1 MCVCMCVCVCVYV
14 CMCVCGGGGVGVGGM
29 NNFYSYNVIHNAHYN
44 NIIVYIIVYNIR
56 CV

>member
-1 MCVCMCVCVCVYV
+1 MCVHVCVCVCVCVYV
-14 CMCVCGGGGVGVGGM
+14 CVWGGGVGVGGM